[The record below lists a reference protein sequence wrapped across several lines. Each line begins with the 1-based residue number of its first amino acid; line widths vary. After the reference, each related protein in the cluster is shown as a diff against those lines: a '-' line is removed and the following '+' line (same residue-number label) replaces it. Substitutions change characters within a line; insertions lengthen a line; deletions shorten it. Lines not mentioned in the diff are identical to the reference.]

1 MKNLPLWFALL
12 ACFFFLG
19 CGTDTSLQDSTSLVP
34 QIEVPGAKSK
44 PMAYAKTI
52 ALPKLIQKAVE
63 ITNAVKPGPQSAMIP
78 MMAGM
83 ALGDPAL
90 VSVDPE
96 APLTVL
102 LFDDFKQS
110 EPTFV
115 LAMKLKPDSP
125 VAKQAQS
132 IGLKTIEKEG
142 WTLATMTPGLL
153 EEVTDWSSVLSFAG
167 QVPAEDIEAGFL
179 MSPFL
184 KEMPDLENSIP
195 QEIGSPSIA
204 KLVQVVFEE
213 FASLDATKVELSLSA
228 EEIMMRAT
236 ASARK
241 DSDLHVLFSSETKPF
256 SPESA
261 NCVSGGGWMDAVV
274 NINSDNLLQY
284 VESVSGRINEKDP
297 DAKEL
302 VTRYLAIIREG
313 TKMYDGQMAM
323 SYGLAEEGN
332 SLGFVQVG
340 STQASPSELKQML
353 SETVVLGKDMLSG
366 MDALQSMGLKYDF
379 EFEESDPID
388 GVEVFKLGMKMDAE
402 ELEVKEV
409 LSTLPYSNSS
419 TFFAVL
425 DGKYLAA
432 SSKDKLTALMRAVKT
447 GKPVKNNLAE
457 KLSLDEGEI
466 ISWRLNVA
474 RYAQMVMSM
483 VQAGGENELGQLMDG
498 LLALNIPPVTGK
510 FSLGKG
516 RLSSEMRIP
525 VKSIKAGVDYFES
538 ATQSPF

>member
-1 MKNLPLWFALL
+1 
-12 ACFFFLG
+12 
-19 CGTDTSLQDSTSLVP
+19 
-34 QIEVPGAKSK
+34 
-44 PMAYAKTI
+44 
-52 ALPKLIQKAVE
+52 
-63 ITNAVKPGPQSAMIP
+63 
-78 MMAGM
+78 
-83 ALGDPAL
+83 

-115 LAMKLKPDSP
+115 IAMKLKSDSP

-142 WTLATMTPGLL
+142 WTLATMTPALL

-179 MSPFL
+179 MSPFWN
-184 KEMPDLENSIP
+184 EMTDLENSIQ

-274 NINSDNLLQY
+274 NINSDKLLQY

-297 DAKEL
+297 EAKEL

-313 TKMYDGQMAM
+313 TKMY
-323 SYGLAEEGN
+323 
-332 SLGFVQVG
+332 
-340 STQASPSELKQML
+340 
-353 SETVVLGKDMLSG
+353 
-366 MDALQSMGLKYDF
+366 
-379 EFEESDPID
+379 
-388 GVEVFKLGMKMDAE
+388 
-402 ELEVKEV
+402 
-409 LSTLPYSNSS
+409 
-419 TFFAVL
+419 
-425 DGKYLAA
+425 
-432 SSKDKLTALMRAVKT
+432 
-447 GKPVKNNLAE
+447 
-457 KLSLDEGEI
+457 
-466 ISWRLNVA
+466 
-474 RYAQMVMSM
+474 
-483 VQAGGENELGQLMDG
+483 
-498 LLALNIPPVTGK
+498 
-510 FSLGKG
+510 
-516 RLSSEMRIP
+516 
-525 VKSIKAGVDYFES
+525 
-538 ATQSPF
+538 